1 MSELEAVIAEEK
13 AKLVESKKLRML
25 YLDEEDMIEAGVMDA
40 AKCVDV
46 MEETMGLL
54 EDGDFIMGGP
64 EHNSH
69 GIMLEFPK
77 KSDIDGFPINDG
89 ADRRFIAMPAYL
101 GGKFHVA
108 GCKWYGSN
116 GNNRPMGIPRSNLM
130 FALNDVE
137 TGAPLAYMSAN
148 LLSSMRTGA
157 MPGLATKLLAR
168 EDSKVLTMLGAGPIA
183 KACFRAIM
191 TNAKNIDTV
200 KIKAGSLKSK
210 TAAALKEFI
219 ETHYKQVKEVIICET
234 LEEAVRGSDIIS
246 ESVSVKPGQYPT
258 YKKEWLKPGVTLIAT
273 SFFNMDKKELVG
285 IRKVVDNWKMYE
297 EYGIEDEEGYDENG
311 TRKATG
317 CMGEEF
323 YYMVEDGLITR
334 DSIDHLGEIIRG
346 KKTGRKSDDEI
357 IFVAI
362 EGMPIEDVAWGSEI
376 YRNAVDH
383 GIGTQLKI
391 WDHSSR

>member
-40 AKCVDV
+40 AKCVEV

-64 EHNSH
+64 KHNSH

-168 EDSKVLTMLGAGPIA
+168 RDAKVLTMLGAGPIA

-191 TNAKNIDTV
+191 TNAQNIDTV

-210 TAAALKEFI
+210 TAAALKNFI
-219 ETHYKQVKEVIICET
+219 EAHYKQVKQVIICET

-258 YKKEWLKPGVTLIAT
+258 YKKEWLKPGATLIAT

-311 TRKATG
+311 MRKPTG

-323 YYMVEDGLITR
+323 YYMVEDGLIKR
-334 DSIDHLGEIIRG
+334 ESIDHLGEIVRG
-346 KKTGRKSDDEI
+346 KKPGRKSEDEI

-362 EGMPIEDVAWGSEI
+362 EGMPIEDVAWGSEV
-376 YRNAVDH
+376 YRNAIDH

>member
-1 MSELEAVIAEEK
+1 MEEIDAAILEEK
-13 AKLVESKKLRML
+13 MKLVQSKKLRLL
-25 YLDEEDMIEAGVMDA
+25 YLDEEDMIEAGVLDA
-40 AKCVDV
+40 AKCVDI
-46 MEETMGLL
+46 MEETIGLL

-77 KSDIDGFPINDG
+77 KSNIEGFPINDG

-116 GNNRPMGIPRSNLM
+116 GNNRRMGIPRSNLM
-130 FALNDVE
+130 FILNDVE
-137 TGAPLAYMSAN
+137 TGAPLAFMAAN
-148 LLSSMRTGA
+148 LLSSARTGA
-157 MPGLATKLLAR
+157 MPGLAAKLLAKK
-168 EDSKVLTMLGAGPIA
+168 DSKVLTMLGAGPIA

-191 TNAKNIDTV
+191 TNMTNIDTV

-210 TAAALKEFI
+210 TAAQLKEYI
-219 ETHYKQVKEVIICET
+219 EKYYKNIKKVIMCET

-258 YKKEWLKPGVTLIAT
+258 YKKEWFKPGATLIAT
-273 SFFNMDKKELVG
+273 SFFDMDKRELIG

-297 EYGIEDEEGYDENG
+297 EYGIEDQEGYDENG
-311 TRKATG
+311 FRNATG

-323 YYMVEDGLITR
+323 YYMVEDKLITR
-334 DSIDHLGEIIRG
+334 DSIDSLGEIIRG
-346 KKTGRKSDDEI
+346 KKPARTSDDEV

-362 EGMPIEDVAWGSEI
+362 EGMPIEDVAWGHEV
-376 YRNAVDH
+376 YLTAKEK
-383 GIGTQLKI
+383 GIGQQLKV
-391 WDHSSR
+391 WDHHVS

>member
-234 LEEAVRGSDIIS
+234 
-246 ESVSVKPGQYPT
+246 
-258 YKKEWLKPGVTLIAT
+258 
-273 SFFNMDKKELVG
+273 
-285 IRKVVDNWKMYE
+285 
-297 EYGIEDEEGYDENG
+297 
-311 TRKATG
+311 
-317 CMGEEF
+317 
-323 YYMVEDGLITR
+323 
-334 DSIDHLGEIIRG
+334 
-346 KKTGRKSDDEI
+346 
-357 IFVAI
+357 
-362 EGMPIEDVAWGSEI
+362 
-376 YRNAVDH
+376 
-383 GIGTQLKI
+383 
-391 WDHSSR
+391 

>member
-297 EYGIEDEEGYDENG
+297 EYGIEYEEGYDENG
-311 TRKATG
+311 MRKATG

-346 KKTGRKSDDEI
+346 KKPGRKSDDEI

>member
-1 MSELEAVIAEEK
+1 MSELSAVIAEEK

-25 YLDEEDMIEAGVMDA
+25 YLDEEDMIEAGVLDA
-40 AKCVDV
+40 ARCVEV
-46 MEETMGLL
+46 MQETIGLL

-77 KSDIDGFPINDG
+77 KSEIKGFPINDG

-116 GNNRPMGIPRSNLM
+116 GNNRRMGIPRSNLM
-130 FALNDVE
+130 FTLNDVE

-157 MPGLATKLLAR
+157 MPGLAAKLLAR
-168 EDSKVLTMLGAGPIA
+168 KDSKVLTMLGAGPIA

-191 TNAKNIDTV
+191 TNAKKIETV
-200 KIKAGSLKSK
+200 KIKAGSLASK
-210 TAAALKEFI
+210 TAAGLKEFI
-219 ETHYKQVKEVIICET
+219 EAHYPQVKEVTVCGT
-234 LEEAVRGSDIIS
+234 LEEAVRGADIIS
-246 ESVSVKPGQYPT
+246 ESVSVKPGEYPY

-273 SFFNMDKKELVG
+273 SFFNMDKTELAG
-285 IRKVVDNWKMYE
+285 IRKVVDNWKMCE
-297 EYGIEDEEGYDENG
+297 EYGLEDEEGYDENG
-311 TRKATG
+311 FRKATG

-323 YYMVEDGLITR
+323 YYMVEDGLISR

-346 KKTGRKSDDEI
+346 KKEGRKSDDEI

-362 EGMPIEDVAWGSEI
+362 EGMPIEDVAWGSEV
-376 YRNAVDH
+376 YRNAVER

-391 WDHSSR
+391 WNHA

>member
-1 MSELEAVIAEEK
+1 MEEIDAAILEEK
-13 AKLVESKKLRML
+13 MKLVQSKKLRLL
-25 YLDEEDMIEAGVMDA
+25 YLDEEDMIEAGVLDV
-40 AKCVDV
+40 AKCVDI
-46 MEETMGLL
+46 MEETIGLL

-77 KSDIDGFPINDG
+77 KSNIEGFPINDG

-116 GNNRPMGIPRSNLM
+116 GNNRRMGIPRSNLM
-130 FALNDVE
+130 FILNDVE
-137 TGAPLAYMSAN
+137 TGAPLAFMAAN
-148 LLSSMRTGA
+148 LLSSARTGA
-157 MPGLATKLLAR
+157 MPGLAAKLLAKK
-168 EDSKVLTMLGAGPIA
+168 DSKVLTMLGAGPIA

-191 TNAKNIDTV
+191 TNMTNIDTV

-210 TAAALKEFI
+210 TAAQLKEYI
-219 ETHYKQVKEVIICET
+219 EKYYKNIKKVIICET

-258 YKKEWLKPGVTLIAT
+258 YKKEWFKPGATLIAT
-273 SFFNMDKKELVG
+273 SFFDMDKRELIG

-297 EYGIEDEEGYDENG
+297 EYGIEDQEGYDENG
-311 TRKATG
+311 FRNATG

-323 YYMVEDGLITR
+323 YYMVEDKLITR
-334 DSIDHLGEIIRG
+334 DSIDSLGEIIRG
-346 KKTGRKSDDEI
+346 KKPARTSDDEV

-362 EGMPIEDVAWGSEI
+362 EGMPIEDVAWGHEV
-376 YRNAVDH
+376 YLTAKEK
-383 GIGTQLKI
+383 GIGQQLKV
-391 WDHSSR
+391 WDHHVS

>member
-40 AKCVDV
+40 AKCVEV

-64 EHNSH
+64 KHNSH

-168 EDSKVLTMLGAGPIA
+168 KDAKVLTMLGAGPIA

-191 TNAKNIDTV
+191 TNAQNIDTV

-210 TAAALKEFI
+210 TAAALKDFI
-219 ETHYKQVKEVIICET
+219 EAHYKQVKQVIICET

-311 TRKATG
+311 MRKPTG

-323 YYMVEDGLITR
+323 YYMVEDGLIKR
-334 DSIDHLGEIIRG
+334 ESIDHLGEIVRG
-346 KKTGRKSDDEI
+346 KKPGRKSEDEI

-362 EGMPIEDVAWGSEI
+362 EGMPIEDVAWGSEV
-376 YRNAVDH
+376 YRNAIDH

>member
-1 MSELEAVIAEEK
+1 M
-13 AKLVESKKLRML
+13 
-25 YLDEEDMIEAGVMDA
+25 
-40 AKCVDV
+40 
-46 MEETMGLL
+46 
-54 EDGDFIMGGP
+54 
-64 EHNSH
+64 
-69 GIMLEFPK
+69 
-77 KSDIDGFPINDG
+77 
-89 ADRRFIAMPAYL
+89 
-101 GGKFHVA
+101 
-108 GCKWYGSN
+108 
-116 GNNRPMGIPRSNLM
+116 
-130 FALNDVE
+130 
-137 TGAPLAYMSAN
+137 
-148 LLSSMRTGA
+148 
-157 MPGLATKLLAR
+157 
-168 EDSKVLTMLGAGPIA
+168 
-183 KACFRAIM
+183 
-191 TNAKNIDTV
+191 
-200 KIKAGSLKSK
+200 
-210 TAAALKEFI
+210 
-219 ETHYKQVKEVIICET
+219 KEVIICET

-311 TRKATG
+311 MRKATG

>member
-40 AKCVDV
+40 AKCVEV

-64 EHNSH
+64 KHNSH

-168 EDSKVLTMLGAGPIA
+168 KDAKVLTMLGAGPIA

-191 TNAKNIDTV
+191 TNAQNIDTV

-210 TAAALKEFI
+210 TAAALKDFI
-219 ETHYKQVKEVIICET
+219 EVHYNQVKQVIICET

-258 YKKEWLKPGVTLIAT
+258 YKKEWLKPGATLIAT

-311 TRKATG
+311 MRKPTG

-323 YYMVEDGLITR
+323 YYMVEDGLIKR
-334 DSIDHLGEIIRG
+334 ESIDHLGEIVRG
-346 KKTGRKSDDEI
+346 KKPGRKSEDEI

-362 EGMPIEDVAWGSEI
+362 EGMPIEDVAWGSEV
-376 YRNAVDH
+376 YRNAIDH

>member
-1 MSELEAVIAEEK
+1 MEEIDAAILEEK
-13 AKLVESKKLRML
+13 MKLVQSKKLRLL
-25 YLDEEDMIEAGVMDA
+25 YLDEEDMIEAGVLDA
-40 AKCVDV
+40 AKCVDI
-46 MEETMGLL
+46 MEETIGLL

-77 KSDIDGFPINDG
+77 KSNIEGFPVNDG

-116 GNNRPMGIPRSNLM
+116 GNNRRIGIPRSNLM
-130 FALNDVE
+130 FILNDVE
-137 TGAPLAYMSAN
+137 TGAPLAFMAAN
-148 LLSSMRTGA
+148 LLSSARTGA
-157 MPGLATKLLAR
+157 MPGLAAKLLAKK
-168 EDSKVLTMLGAGPIA
+168 DSKVLTMLGAGPIA

-191 TNAKNIDTV
+191 TNMKHIDTV

-210 TAAALKEFI
+210 TAAQLKEYI
-219 ETHYKQVKEVIICET
+219 EKYYKNIKEVIICET

-246 ESVSVKPGQYPT
+246 ESVSVKPGQYPR
-258 YKKEWLKPGVTLIAT
+258 YKKEWFKPGATLIAT
-273 SFFNMDKKELVG
+273 SFFDMDKKELIG

-297 EYGIEDEEGYDENG
+297 EYGIEDQEEYDENG
-311 TRKATG
+311 FRNATG

-323 YYMVEDGLITR
+323 YYMVEDKLITR
-334 DSIDHLGEIIRG
+334 DSIDSLGEIIRG
-346 KKTGRKSDDEI
+346 KKPARTSEDEV

-362 EGMPIEDVAWGSEI
+362 EGMPIEDVAWGHEV
-376 YRNAVDH
+376 YLNAKEK
-383 GIGTQLKI
+383 GIGQQLKV
-391 WDHSSR
+391 WDHHMS

>member
-40 AKCVDV
+40 AKCVEV

-64 EHNSH
+64 KHNSH

-168 EDSKVLTMLGAGPIA
+168 RDAKVLTMLGAGPIA

-191 TNAKNIDTV
+191 TNAQNIDTV

-210 TAAALKEFI
+210 TAAALKDFI
-219 ETHYKQVKEVIICET
+219 EAHYKQVKQVIICET

-311 TRKATG
+311 MRKPTG

-323 YYMVEDGLITR
+323 YYMVEDGLIKR
-334 DSIDHLGEIIRG
+334 ESIDHLGEIVRG
-346 KKTGRKSDDEI
+346 KKPGRKSEDEI

-362 EGMPIEDVAWGSEI
+362 EGMPIEDVAWGSEV
-376 YRNAVDH
+376 YRNAIDH

>member
-40 AKCVDV
+40 AKCVEV

-54 EDGDFIMGGP
+54 EDGDYIMGGP
-64 EHNSH
+64 KHNSH

-168 EDSKVLTMLGAGPIA
+168 RDAKVLTMLGAGPIA

-191 TNAKNIDTV
+191 TNAQNIDTV

-210 TAAALKEFI
+210 TAAALKDFI
-219 ETHYKQVKEVIICET
+219 EAHYKQVKQVIICET

-258 YKKEWLKPGVTLIAT
+258 YKKEWLKPGATLIAT

-311 TRKATG
+311 MRKPTG

-323 YYMVEDGLITR
+323 YYMVEDGLIKR
-334 DSIDHLGEIIRG
+334 ESIDHLGEIVRG
-346 KKTGRKSDDEI
+346 KKPGRKSEDEI

-362 EGMPIEDVAWGSEI
+362 EGMPIEDVAWGSEV
-376 YRNAVDH
+376 YRNAIDH

>member
-13 AKLVESKKLRML
+13 AKLVGSKKLRML

-40 AKCVDV
+40 ARCVEV

-64 EHNSH
+64 KHNSH

-77 KSDIDGFPINDG
+77 KSDIDGFPVNDG

-168 EDSKVLTMLGAGPIA
+168 KDAEVLTMLGAGPIA

-191 TNAKNIDTV
+191 TNAKNINTV

-210 TAAALKEFI
+210 TAAALKDFI
-219 ETHYKQVKEVIICET
+219 ETHYEQVKEVIVCET
-234 LEEAVRGSDIIS
+234 LEEAVRGADIIS

-258 YKKEWLKPGVTLIAT
+258 YKKEWLKPGATLIAT

-311 TRKATG
+311 MRKPTG

-346 KKTGRKSDDEI
+346 KKPGRRSDDEI

-362 EGMPIEDVAWGSEI
+362 EGMPIEDVAWGSEV
-376 YRNAVDH
+376 YRNAVEH

>member
-297 EYGIEDEEGYDENG
+297 EYGIEDEESYDENG
-311 TRKATG
+311 MRKATG

-346 KKTGRKSDDEI
+346 KKPGRKSDDEI

>member
-297 EYGIEDEEGYDENG
+297 EYGIEDEEGYDEHG
-311 TRKATG
+311 MRKATG

-346 KKTGRKSDDEI
+346 KKPGRKSDDEI

>member
-191 TNAKNIDTV
+191 TNAKKIDTV

-311 TRKATG
+311 MRKATG
-317 CMGEEF
+317 WMGEEF

-346 KKTGRKSDDEI
+346 KKPGRKSDDEI

>member
-1 MSELEAVIAEEK
+1 MEEIDAAILEEK
-13 AKLVESKKLRML
+13 MKLVQSKKLRLL
-25 YLDEEDMIEAGVMDA
+25 YLDEEDMIEAGVLDA
-40 AKCVDV
+40 AKCVDI
-46 MEETMGLL
+46 MEETIGLL

-77 KSDIDGFPINDG
+77 KSNIEGFPINDG

-116 GNNRPMGIPRSNLM
+116 GNNRRMGIPRSNLM
-130 FALNDVE
+130 FILNDVE
-137 TGAPLAYMSAN
+137 TGAPLAFMAAN
-148 LLSSMRTGA
+148 LLSSARTGA
-157 MPGLATKLLAR
+157 MPGLAAKLLAKK
-168 EDSKVLTMLGAGPIA
+168 DSKVLTMLGAGPIA

-191 TNAKNIDTV
+191 TNMTNIDTV
-200 KIKAGSLKSK
+200 KIKAGSLKSQ
-210 TAAALKEFI
+210 TAAQLKEYI
-219 ETHYKQVKEVIICET
+219 EKYYKNIKKVIICET

-258 YKKEWLKPGVTLIAT
+258 YKKEWFKPGATLIAT
-273 SFFNMDKKELVG
+273 SFFDMDKRELIG

-297 EYGIEDEEGYDENG
+297 EYGIEDQEGYDENG
-311 TRKATG
+311 FRNATG

-323 YYMVEDGLITR
+323 YYMVEDKLITR
-334 DSIDHLGEIIRG
+334 DSIDSLGEIIRG
-346 KKTGRKSDDEI
+346 KKPARTSDDEV

-362 EGMPIEDVAWGSEI
+362 EGMPIEDVAWGHEV
-376 YRNAVDH
+376 YLTAKEK
-383 GIGTQLKI
+383 GIGQQLKV
-391 WDHSSR
+391 WDHHVS

>member
-273 SFFNMDKKELVG
+273 SFFNMDKKELVS

-297 EYGIEDEEGYDENG
+297 EYGIEDEEGYIENG
-311 TRKATG
+311 MRKATG

-346 KKTGRKSDDEI
+346 KKPGRKSDDEI

>member
-1 MSELEAVIAEEK
+1 MEEIDAAILEEK
-13 AKLVESKKLRML
+13 MKLVQSKKLRLL
-25 YLDEEDMIEAGVMDA
+25 YLDEEDMIEAGVLDA
-40 AKCVDV
+40 AKCVDI
-46 MEETMGLL
+46 MEETIGLL
-54 EDGDFIMGGP
+54 EDGDYIMGGP

-77 KSDIDGFPINDG
+77 KSDIKGFPINDG

-116 GNNRPMGIPRSNLM
+116 GNNRRMGIPRSNLM
-130 FALNDVE
+130 FILNDVE
-137 TGAPLAYMSAN
+137 TGAPLAFMAAN
-148 LLSSMRTGA
+148 LLSSARTGA
-157 MPGLATKLLAR
+157 MPGLAAKLLAKK
-168 EDSKVLTMLGAGPIA
+168 DSKVLTMLGAGPIA

-191 TNAKNIDTV
+191 TNMKNIDTV

-210 TAAALKEFI
+210 TAAELKEYI
-219 ETHYKQVKEVIICET
+219 EKYYKNIKNVIICET

-258 YKKEWLKPGVTLIAT
+258 YKKEWFKPGATLIAT
-273 SFFNMDKKELVG
+273 SFFDMDKRELIG

-297 EYGIEDEEGYDENG
+297 EYGIEDQEGYDENG
-311 TRKATG
+311 FRKATG

-323 YYMVEDGLITR
+323 YYMVEDKLITR
-334 DSIDHLGEIIRG
+334 ESIDSLGEIIRG
-346 KKTGRKSDDEI
+346 RKTARISDDEI

-362 EGMPIEDVAWGSEI
+362 EGMPIEDVAWGHEV
-376 YRNAVDH
+376 YLTAKEK
-383 GIGTQLKI
+383 GIGQQLKV
-391 WDHSSR
+391 WDHHMP